1 MVKRQQQQTYTKTI
15 NQYWEVEN
23 RKLKRERRAPTKPR
37 KKTGVKS
44 SGTQHWLTYAINK
57 WLTDI

>member
-15 NQYWEVEN
+15 NKYSEVEN

-44 SGTQHWLTYAINK
+44 SGTQH
-57 WLTDI
+57 